1 MMQGGE
7 RFQAITLTTPGTLE
21 LSAVGIHF
29 RHPNASAADY
39 AGHFLSSDDKLNKI
53 WYQGAYTNDT
63 NSVPIG
69 ARARPDDPGDPRR
82 RQARPA
88 AVER

>member
-1 MMQGGE
+1 MQGGE

-21 LSAVGIHF
+21 LSAVGIDF
-29 RHPNASAADY
+29 RHPNAPADDY
-39 AGHFLSSDDKLNKI
+39 AGHFLSSDTKLNKI

-69 ARARPDDPGDPRR
+69 AVPGPDDPGDPRR